1 MFAMQPTTIRYAPLP
16 LLRAKRPAE
25 VIAVPRTPAP
35 LCTDV
40 SDTAN
45 VEPTTSATASEGS
58 NPNLA
63 ASSTDLRPTNSE
75 SATNSTAKLWPSQ
88 IAGRMTTSWLLP
100 AHNDQSSAI
109 AHLLKTEIE
118 AHRISKEMLHATEQ
132 RRLEV
137 TYYCQHLEVA
147 KQRLELDARNW
158 AAAYNA
164 LAVAFSQCSAEH
176 KRFAG
181 GHAGQG
187 NHVNFHPPSHDASPA
202 QMQECPGDLG
212 NVSQDYTL
220 KANSIL
226 D

>member
-1 MFAMQPTTIRYAPLP
+1 MQSTTIRYAPLP
-16 LLRAKRPAE
+16 VLRAKRPTE
-25 VIAVPRTPAP
+25 IIALPRTPAP

-40 SDTAN
+40 DDTAN
-45 VEPTTSATASEGS
+45 VEPTTSASTSEDS

-63 ASSTDLRPTNSE
+63 ASPTDLRPSNSE
-75 SATNSTAKLWPSQ
+75 SATNSTTKLWPSQ
-88 IAGRMTTSWLLP
+88 IAGRLTTSWLLP
-100 AHNDQSSAI
+100 AYNDQSSAI

-132 RRLEV
+132 RRLEA

-147 KQRLELDARNW
+147 KKRLELDVRNW

-181 GHAGQG
+181 GQG
-187 NHVNFHPPSHDASPA
+187 NHVNSSSHDTLPA
-202 QMQECPGDLG
+202 QMQERPGDLS
-212 NVSQDYTL
+212 NQDYTL
-220 KANSIL
+220 NANSIHE
-226 D
+226 